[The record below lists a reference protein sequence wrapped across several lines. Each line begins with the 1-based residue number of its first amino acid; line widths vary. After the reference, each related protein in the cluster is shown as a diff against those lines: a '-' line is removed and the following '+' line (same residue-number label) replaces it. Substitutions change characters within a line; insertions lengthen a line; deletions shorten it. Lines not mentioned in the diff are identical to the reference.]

1 MKFLKIMKLLKS
13 IFNNKNNAYAHN
25 DNKKDIDKYFEL
37 SCLVK
42 DSRTN
47 RNITQKDLSRISKI
61 PISIIIAIENN
72 ERDLIPEYPFIRSIL
87 LKLEECLYLRK
98 FRLVNLVKE
107 DKNLKGDQIKI
118 NYLINKLDFFNSWQG
133 NFLYI
138 FIILISLLVLNNYFI
153 NSRTIE
159 FKFIENKIS
168 K

>member
-1 MKFLKIMKLLKS
+1 
-13 IFNNKNNAYAHN
+13 
-25 DNKKDIDKYFEL
+25 
-37 SCLVK
+37 
-42 DSRTN
+42 
-47 RNITQKDLSRISKI
+47 LSRISKI